1 MNEPTSTVLFDA
13 PGPRAI
19 ARNRLLSIIGT
30 LLILALLAGV
40 VYGLRGQLTGDR
52 WAPFLR
58 ADTWLSYLLPG
69 IVNTLQAAALSVV
82 LASVLGLALA
92 LGRMSFNRAVSWI
105 CTVLIEF
112 FRAVPVLMMM
122 LFVYFLTIFVPFFA
136 NLFPGPL
143 VALKPLVAVVAGLTF
158 YNSAVIAELL
168 RSGVGSLPRGQT
180 EAGLGIGLDIGQTRR
195 LILLPQAITA
205 MLPALVSQLVVILKD
220 SALGYI
226 ISYPELLRSSQ
237 TLASRWSN
245 SIASFLVAAA
255 LFILLNWSLTRFAGY
270 LEGRSRARQSG
281 RGVQLDE
288 IDVNAPTRG
297 LPQNR

>member
-1 MNEPTSTVLFDA
+1 MSAPTATVLFDA

-30 LLILALLAGV
+30 LLVLALLAGV
-40 VYGLRGQLTGDR
+40 IYGLRGQLTADR
-52 WAPFLR
+52 WEPFLR
-58 ADTWLSYLLPG
+58 ADTWVSYLVPG
-69 IVNTLQAAALSVV
+69 ILNTLQAAALAVV
-82 LASVLGLALA
+82 LASVLGLLLA
-92 LGRMSFNRAVSWI
+92 LGRMSFNRTVSWI

-122 LFVYFLTIFVPFFA
+122 LFVYFLTIFVPFFS

-255 LFILLNWSLTRFAGY
+255 LFILLNWSLTKFAGY
-270 LEGRSRARQSG
+270 LEARSRNRRSG

-288 IDVNAPTRG
+288 IDVNDPTRG
-297 LPQNR
+297 VPETR

>member
-1 MNEPTSTVLFDA
+1 MSAAQATVLFDA
-13 PGPRAI
+13 PGPRAK
-19 ARNRLLSIIGT
+19 ARNRLLSILGT
-30 LLILALLAGV
+30 VLILALVGGL
-40 VYGLRGQLTGDR
+40 VYGLRGQLTGAK
-52 WAPFLR
+52 WVPFLR
-58 ADTWLSYLLPG
+58 PDTWVSYLLPG
-69 IVNTLQAAALSVV
+69 VLNTLQAAVLSVV
-82 LASVLGLALA
+82 TASVLGLGLA
-92 LGRMSFNRAVSWI
+92 LGRMSFNRPLSVL

-122 LFVYFLTIFVPFFA
+122 LFVYFLTIFVPVIA

-143 VALKPLVAVVAGLTF
+143 VQLKPLVAVVAGLTF

-180 EAGLGIGLDIGQTRR
+180 EAGLGIGMSIGQTRR

-205 MLPALVSQLVVILKD
+205 MLPALVSQLVVIVKD

-245 SIASFLVAAA
+245 SIAAFLVAAA
-255 LFILLNWSLTRFAGY
+255 LFILLNWSLTRLAGF
-270 LEGRSRARQSG
+270 LEGRGRARQAG
-281 RGVQLDE
+281 RMVQLEE
-288 IDVNAPTRG
+288 IDVNAVDRGVPRG
-297 LPQNR
+297 L

>member
-1 MNEPTSTVLFDA
+1 MSAPHATVLFDA
-13 PGPRAI
+13 PGPRAR
-19 ARNRLLSIIGT
+19 ARNRLLSILGT
-30 LLILALLAGV
+30 LLILALVAGL
-40 VYGLRGQLTGDR
+40 VYGLRSQLTADK
-52 WAPFLR
+52 WTPFLR
-58 ADTWLSYLLPG
+58 ADTWLSYLVPG
-69 IVNTLQAAALSVV
+69 IMNTLQAAAISVV
-82 LASVLGLALA
+82 TASLLGLALA
-92 LGRMSFNRAVSWI
+92 LGRMSFNRPLSVV

-112 FRAVPVLMMM
+112 FRSVPVLMMM
-122 LFVYFLTIFVPFFA
+122 LFVYFMTIFVPFFA

-143 VALKPLVAVVAGLTF
+143 VQLKPLVAVVAGLTF

-180 EAGLGIGLDIGQTRR
+180 EAGLGIGLSIGQTRR

-205 MLPALVSQLVVILKD
+205 MLPALVSQLVVIVKD

-255 LFILLNWSLTRFAGY
+255 LFIIVNWALTRFAGY
-270 LEGRSRARQSG
+270 LEGRSRSRQAG
-281 RGVQLDE
+281 RVLHLE
-288 IDVNAPTRG
+288 ELDVNDPTAGVPR
-297 LPQNR
+297 PR